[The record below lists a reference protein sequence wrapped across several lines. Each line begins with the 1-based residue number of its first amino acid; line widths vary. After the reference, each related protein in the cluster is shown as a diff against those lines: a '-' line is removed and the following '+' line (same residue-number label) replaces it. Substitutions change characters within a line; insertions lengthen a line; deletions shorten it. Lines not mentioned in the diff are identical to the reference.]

1 MFRTCSEHFR
11 DVFGTCLGICL
22 AYYLGTCWGHVRDM
36 LGTCW
41 RHVWD
46 MFGTYLGYV
55 EDTARTCWE
64 HVRDMFRLYVGFL
77 KINSNK
83 GIILIEYQVGPSSKH
98 FYNQTNPNN
107 MHYNF

>member
-1 MFRTCSEHFR
+1 MF
-11 DVFGTCLGICL
+11 GQ
-22 AYYLGTCWGHVRDM
+22 VR
-36 LGTCW
+36 
-41 RHVWD
+41 D
-46 MFGTYLGYV
+46 MFGTYLGHV

-77 KINSNK
+77 RINSNK